1 MGDWKMTDRIIVATF
16 DNANA
21 AYDAAS
27 AIKDLKKAGV
37 ADFKLKAGT
46 MVSKDQ
52 NGNIS
57 VLENKVRNPLGTEV
71 GAVSGALIGLI
82 GGPPGSVLGA
92 ALGGSL
98 GLADDAVTGN
108 FDEDFVER
116 VSGDIRPGTT
126 AIIVEA
132 DEGSTR
138 PVDDIVT
145 LGGGHVYRKAA
156 H

>member
-1 MGDWKMTDRIIVATF
+1 MTDRIIVATF

-46 MVSKDQ
+46 MVSKDRT
-52 NGNIS
+52 GMIS
-57 VLENKVRNPLGTEV
+57 VLEDKNRNLLGTEV

-82 GGPPGSVLGA
+82 GGPAGSVLGA
-92 ALGGSL
+92 ALGGTA
-98 GLADDAVTGN
+98 GLADDAVTASL
-108 FDEDFVER
+108 DEDFVES
-116 VSGDIRPGTT
+116 VSGDMGPGKT

-138 PVDDIVT
+138 PVDDIVA
-145 LGGGHVYRKAA
+145 LGGGHVYRQAA

>member
-1 MGDWKMTDRIIVATF
+1 MTDRIIVATF

-37 ADFKLKAGT
+37 VDFKLKAGT

-52 NGNIS
+52 NGKIS
-57 VLENKVRNPLGTEV
+57 VLENKDRNLLGTEV

-82 GGPPGSVLGA
+82 AGPPGWVVGTALGA
-92 ALGGSL
+92 IA
-98 GLADDAVTGN
+98 GLSNDMVAAG
-108 FDEDFVER
+108 FDKGFVER
-116 VSGDIRPGTT
+116 VTGDIHPGTT

-138 PVDDIVT
+138 PVDDIVA
-145 LGGGHVYRKAA
+145 LGGGHVYRHAA
-156 H
+156 WT